1 MKKTVI
7 IEGMSCSHC
16 SKRVEDALNRL
27 PNTKASV
34 DLNKKA
40 ASVETNEADASIIKA
55 VTTAGYK
62 VTEIK

>member
-1 MKKTVI
+1 MKKTVM

-27 PNTKASV
+27 PNTKATV
-34 DLNKKA
+34 DLNKKT
-40 ASVETNEADASIIKA
+40 ASVETNEADESIIKA

-62 VTEIK
+62 VTGIK